1 MSYRVINAEK
11 LYYLTGSDGE
21 NDQGLGPELLS
32 RGYTLLGREICGVF
46 AQLKF
51 QDQIEVAQLL

>member
-1 MSYRVINAEK
+1 VINAEK